1 MEVML
6 WQEENHVAL
15 EEHARHVTA
24 AFAYAQRISGN
35 P

>member
-1 MEVML
+1 MEAML
-6 WQEENHVAL
+6 WQEENRAAQ
-15 EEHARHVTA
+15 EEYARHVTA